1 MFFTA
6 TKYDILLGRLLFM
19 SRRNKVVVIGLDC
32 APPELVFDQWRDEL
46 PNFKRVM
53 DDGVWG
59 QLESCIPAIT
69 VPAWS
74 SMMSSKD
81 PGTLGFY
88 GFRNRGDYSYEKHT
102 LVNANSMKT
111 DRVWDV
117 LSRAGKKVITVGV
130 PQTYPPNPVNGI
142 QEGCFLSPSTKNP
155 HSPYTYPASVMKEIE
170 AIVGEY
176 LVDVSDFRTED
187 REDLLRQIYAM
198 TEKRFKLVKK
208 WIVEKD
214 WDFFM
219 FVEMGTDRIHH
230 GLWKYHDPTHRKYK
244 INPRLNE
251 SIHDYYRYI
260 DNEVGQILDLLDDDT
275 TVFIVSDHGAKKM
288 DGGVCVN
295 EWLIRE
301 GYLTLQTQPPTLTA
315 IERCAIDWSRTKVWG
330 DGGYYARIFLN
341 VEGREPQGIVKHD
354 EVESLREE
362 LKAKFEAL
370 GDPNGVNIGTT
381 VYKPQNIYH
390 ECNGVPP
397 DLIVYFGDLYWRSV
411 GTVGH
416 GSIYTFENDT
426 GPDDCN
432 HAQYGI
438 VIRHDP
444 AVREGPGGR
453 ELSGLQLMDMAPTIL
468 QQLGVP
474 IPADMQGTPF

>member
-1 MFFTA
+1 
-6 TKYDILLGRLLFM
+6 M
-19 SRRNKVVVIGLDC
+19 SRRKRVLVIGLDC
-32 APPELVFDQWRDEL
+32 APPELVFEQWRDEL

-59 QLESCIPAIT
+59 KLESCIPAIT

-88 GFRNRGDYSYEKHT
+88 GFRNRGDYSYEKNV
-102 LVNANSMKT
+102 LANSNTVKT

-117 LSRAGKKVITVGV
+117 LSRAGKRVITVGV
-130 PQTYPPNPVNGI
+130 PQTYPPRPVNGI
-142 QEGCFLSPSTKNP
+142 QVGCFLSPSTKNP
-155 HSPYTYPASVMKEIE
+155 DRPYTYPASVMKEIE
-170 AIVGEY
+170 ATVGEY
-176 LVDVSDFRTED
+176 LVDVPNFRTED
-187 REDLLRQIYAM
+187 KEYLLRQIYTM

-208 WIVEKD
+208 WIAEKD

-230 GLWKYHDPTHRKYK
+230 GLWKFHDPTHHKYE
-244 INPRLNE
+244 INPALNN

-260 DNEVGQILDLLDDDT
+260 DNEIGQILELVDDNT

-288 DGGVCVN
+288 DGGICVN

-301 GYLTLQTQPPTLTA
+301 GYLTLKTMPTSLTS
-315 IERCAIDWSRTKVWG
+315 IDKCEIDWSKTKVWG

-341 VEGREPQGIVKHD
+341 VEGREPQGIVKPQ
-354 EVESLREE
+354 EVEALRNE
-362 LKAKFEAL
+362 LKARFEAL
-370 GDPNGVNIGTT
+370 VDHNGEDIGTK
-381 VYKPQNIYH
+381 VFKPKEIYH
-390 ECNGVPP
+390 EVNGIPP
-397 DLIVYFGDLYWRSV
+397 DLIVYFGDLFWRSV

-416 GSIYTFENDT
+416 GSVYTFENDT

-432 HAQYGI
+432 HAQFGI
-438 VIRHDP
+438 VIKHDP
-444 AVREGPGGR
+444 AVHEGTGGR

-468 QQLGVP
+468 EQLGVP
-474 IPADMQGTPF
+474 VPSDMQGKAF

>member
-1 MFFTA
+1 
-6 TKYDILLGRLLFM
+6 M
-19 SRRNKVVVIGLDC
+19 SQRKRVLVIGLDC

-59 QLESCIPAIT
+59 KLESCIPAIT

-88 GFRNRGDYSYEKHT
+88 GFRNRGDHTYEKNI
-102 LVNANSMKT
+102 LANSNSVKT
-111 DRVWDV
+111 DRVWDI

-130 PQTYPPNPVNGI
+130 PQTYPPKPVNGI
-142 QEGCFLSPSTKNP
+142 QVGCFLSPATNNP
-155 HSPYTYPASVMKEIE
+155 QRPYTYPVSAMKEIE
-170 AIVGEY
+170 ATVGEY
-176 LVDVSDFRTED
+176 LVDVPNFRTD
-187 REDLLRQIYAM
+187 DKAYLLRQIYTM

-208 WIVEKD
+208 WIAEKD

-230 GLWKYHDPTHRKYK
+230 GLWKYHDPTHHKYEV
-244 INPRLNE
+244 NPAFNN

-260 DNEVGQILDLLDDDT
+260 DGEIGQILDLVDDDT

-288 DGGVCVN
+288 DGGICVN

-301 GYLTLQTQPPTLTA
+301 GYLTLKSQPTTLTS
-315 IERCAIDWSRTKVWG
+315 IDKCEIDWSRTKVWG

-341 VEGREPQGIVKHD
+341 IEGREPQGIVKPD
-354 EVESLREE
+354 EVEALRDE

-370 GDPNGVNIGTT
+370 VDPEGENIGTA
-381 VYKPQNIYH
+381 VFKPQEIYQ

-397 DLIVYFGDLYWRSV
+397 DLVVYFGDLFWRSV

-444 AVREGPGGR
+444 TVHEGEGGR
-453 ELSGLQLMDMAPTIL
+453 ELTGLQLMDMAPTIL
-468 QQLGVP
+468 EQLGVP
-474 IPADMQGTPF
+474 VPSDMQGRAF

>member
-1 MFFTA
+1 MN
-6 TKYDILLGRLLFM
+6 
-19 SRRNKVVVIGLDC
+19 RRKKVLVIGLDC

-59 QLESCIPAIT
+59 KLESCIPAIT

-88 GFRNRGDYSYEKHT
+88 GFRNRGDYSYEKNT
-102 LVNANSMKT
+102 LANSNSVKT
-111 DRVWDV
+111 DRVWDI

-130 PQTYPPNPVNGI
+130 PQTYPPKPVNGI
-142 QEGCFLSPSTKNP
+142 QVGCFLTPSTRNLDK
-155 HSPYTYPASVMKEIE
+155 PYTYPASVMQEIE
-170 AIVGEY
+170 ATVGDY
-176 LVDVSDFRTED
+176 LVDVPNFRTND
-187 REDLLRQIYAM
+187 KDYLLRQIYTM
-198 TEKRFKLVKK
+198 TEKRFKLVKR
-208 WIVEKD
+208 WITEKD

-230 GLWKYHDPTHRKYK
+230 GLWKYHDPTHHKYEVH
-244 INPRLNE
+244 PTLNQ
-251 SIHDYYRYI
+251 SIYNYYRYI
-260 DNEVGQILDLLDDDT
+260 DGEIGQILDLVDEDNT
-275 TVFIVSDHGAKKM
+275 TIIIVSDHGAKKM
-288 DGGVCVN
+288 DGGICVN

-301 GYLTLQTQPPTLTA
+301 GYLVLKSQPATLTS
-315 IERCAIDWSRTKVWG
+315 IDKCEIDWSKTRVWG

-341 VEGREPQGIVKHD
+341 IEGREPQGSVKPG
-354 EVESLREE
+354 EVEALRDE

-370 GDPNGVNIGTT
+370 VDHNGVNIGTT
-381 VYKPQNIYH
+381 VYKPQKIYK

-397 DLIVYFGDLYWRSV
+397 DLIVYFGDLFWRSV

-416 GSIYTFENDT
+416 GSIYTFDNDT

-432 HAQYGI
+432 HAQFGI
-438 VIRHDP
+438 VIKHDP
-444 AVREGPGGR
+444 EAREGPGGHQ
-453 ELSGLQLMDMAPTIL
+453 LTGLQLMDMAPTIL
-468 QQLGVP
+468 KQFNIP
-474 IPADMQGTPF
+474 IPADMQGKAF

>member
-1 MFFTA
+1 MN
-6 TKYDILLGRLLFM
+6 
-19 SRRNKVVVIGLDC
+19 RRKKVLVIGLDC

-59 QLESCIPAIT
+59 KLESCIPAIT

-88 GFRNRGDYSYEKHT
+88 GFRNRGDYSYEKNT
-102 LVNANSMKT
+102 LANSNSVKT
-111 DRVWDV
+111 DRVWDI

-130 PQTYPPNPVNGI
+130 PQTYPPKPVNGI
-142 QEGCFLSPSTKNP
+142 QVGCFLTPSTRNLDK
-155 HSPYTYPASVMKEIE
+155 PYTYPASVMQEIE
-170 AIVGEY
+170 ATVGDY
-176 LVDVSDFRTED
+176 LVDVPNFRTND
-187 REDLLRQIYAM
+187 KDYLLRQIYTM
-198 TEKRFKLVKK
+198 TEKRFKLVKR
-208 WIVEKD
+208 WITEKD

-230 GLWKYHDPTHRKYK
+230 GLWKYHDPTHHKYEVH
-244 INPRLNE
+244 PTLNQ
-251 SIHDYYRYI
+251 SIYNYYRYI
-260 DNEVGQILDLLDDDT
+260 DGEIGQILDLVDEDNT
-275 TVFIVSDHGAKKM
+275 TIIIVSDHGAKKM
-288 DGGVCVN
+288 DGGICVN

-301 GYLTLQTQPPTLTA
+301 GYLVLKSQPATLTS
-315 IERCAIDWSRTKVWG
+315 IDKCEIDWSKTRVWG

-341 VEGREPQGIVKHD
+341 VEGREPQGSVKPG
-354 EVESLREE
+354 EVEALRDE

-370 GDPNGVNIGTT
+370 VDHNGVNIGTT
-381 VYKPQNIYH
+381 VYKPQKIYK

-397 DLIVYFGDLYWRSV
+397 DLIVYFGDLFWRSV

-416 GSIYTFENDT
+416 GSIYTFDNDT

-432 HAQYGI
+432 HAQFGI
-438 VIRHDP
+438 VIKHDP
-444 AVREGPGGR
+444 EAREGPGGR
-453 ELSGLQLMDMAPTIL
+453 QLTCLQLMDMAPTIL
-468 QQLGVP
+468 KQFNIP
-474 IPADMQGTPF
+474 IPADMQGRAF